1 MVNSKTMQ
9 RTLALIIAMLVLP
22 ALLYMSGCSL
32 PRNGLEF
39 PPTTKLK
46 QLNVVAEIG
55 ANQNTATALDLVFVF
70 DKTALPLLPKTGP
83 DWFANKQALL
93 AGLASGVAVLSLQVP
108 PASKVIATPL
118 PQAHEKAIAV
128 YSYANYLSAAGQAM
142 GDLTP
147 YPCVQITLGSTQI
160 SYANCK

>member
-1 MVNSKTMQ
+1 MQ
-9 RTLALIIAMLVLP
+9 RALAIIIATLALP
-22 ALLYMSGCSL
+22 GLLYMSGCSL
-32 PRNGLEF
+32 PRNLMDS
-39 PPTTKLK
+39 PPTTKLR

-55 ANQNTATALDLVFVF
+55 ANQNTATTLDLVFVF
-70 DKTALPLLPKTGP
+70 DKSALLLLPKTGP

-93 AGLASGVAVLSLQVP
+93 ASLASGVAVLSLQVP
-108 PASKVIATPL
+108 PVSTVIATPL
-118 PQAHEKAIAV
+118 PHGHEKAIAV
-128 YSYANYLSAAGQAM
+128 YSYANYLGAAGQAM